1 MFCIDFQIIKRCI
14 RKNKKSILQFSVLRW
29 AVLGWGSLVDP
40 VLLVHKLALSAVV
53 LPMISFKKR
62 KKPNLNKKVHTQYI
76 HDLSHAHNSLASL
89 FQAFNEF
96 LGEAQV

>member
-14 RKNKKSILQFSVLRW
+14 RKNKKGILQFSILRW

-40 VLLVHKLALSAVV
+40 VLLFHKLASSAVV
-53 LPMISFKKR
+53 LPMISF